1 MAVLTV
7 DGVQIVAQEQQL
19 TSPAIHIKNSD
30 GQMYHIALVPVDG
43 GIYDGSETLVY
54 EESSFNTCQEVTL
67 AAGIYR
73 AELRGGSGGKPY
85 KCTSGIGMQ
94 KFKSDVVSSIFKINQ
109 ETTAYVLRGGDGN
122 NSAKVANQ
130 QVSGGGASGVD
141 SLLVVGNR
149 VIRATGGSGTRCI
162 SGTVTGLNS
171 GGYALFN
178 SCYGGAGGI
187 YPDVTIN
194 AGSTVKYQA
203 RGYCAAGGGG
213 SNADGGGMA
222 GAANS
227 AYSFLDAGVVGTST
241 GGGNGGNATNTAGN
255 SLTKNVGYGGIG
267 GANVSFSCGGQ
278 VATSY
283 GGGGGG
289 AMCFFPV
296 TSTCNSSGTWCDTD
310 CVDGGNGG
318 SGSTGTSTSSFVKI
332 YKIG

>member
-7 DGVQIVAQEQQL
+7 DGVQIIAQQQQL
-19 TSPAIHIKNSD
+19 TSPAIHIKNSS
-30 GQMYHIALVPVDG
+30 GEMYHIALVPVDG

-54 EESSFNTCQEVTL
+54 DESAFNTCQTITL
-67 AAGIYR
+67 SAGIYR
-73 AELRGGSGGKPY
+73 AELRGGNGGKPY
-85 KCTSGIGMQ
+85 RCTSGIGTQ
-94 KFKSDVVSSIFKINQ
+94 KFKGDVVSSIFKLNE

-122 NSAKVANQ
+122 NSAKTVSQ

-149 VIRATGGSGTRCI
+149 VIRAVGGSGTRCI

-178 SCYGGAGGI
+178 ACYGGAGGV
-187 YPDVTIN
+187 YPDVSIN
-194 AGSTVKYQA
+194 AGSAVKYQA
-203 RGYCAAGGGG
+203 RGFCAAGGGG
-213 SNADGGGMA
+213 SNELGGGA
-222 GAANS
+222 GGKAS
-227 AYSFLDAGVVGTST
+227 SSYSFLAAGTA
-241 GGGNGGNATNTAGN
+241 GGANAGGSGGNATNTDGTG
-255 SLTKNVGYGGIG
+255 LTKNIGYGGTG
-267 GANVSFSCGGQ
+267 GANVSFTCGGQ

-289 AMCFFPV
+289 GMCFFRV
-296 TSTCNSSGTWCDTD
+296 DSTCTDTGTWCDTD

-318 SGSTGTSTSSFVKI
+318 SGSTGTSTTSFVKI